1 MFSRY
6 GLGIGGKVRRNVEA
20 RSSLPIYRFNGL
32 ADPLLLMPKSTGLT
46 INCNFVRIEDF
57 LL

>member
-20 RSSLPIYRFNGL
+20 RSSLPIYRFNEL
-32 ADPLLLMPKSTGLT
+32 ADPL
-46 INCNFVRIEDF
+46 NA
-57 LL
+57 